1 MLMVIFLKK
10 FSRNRKSKLKNEVQ
24 IKFLKRMDRLLTNGY
39 SLLDALNTIAWD
51 PELKPIA
58 HNIIS
63 HVKKGSTIDEAFDQS
78 NFHSVIVSHLYLVQ
92 LNNDLQLSIRNCIT
106 MFESRNHYIQK
117 FKQVMRYPFLLLF
130 IFLLLLLFIKNL
142 ILPSF
147 LTLLQ
152 SSQQAFQTVQMS
164 LIAIDLFITFLILC
178 IILLPIGFYLW
189 QNFKKHLPIEQ
200 QLKIYN
206 KIPFYR
212 SIIRM
217 QTSFQFASNMQS
229 LLKTGLSFKEIFSE
243 MTSQK
248 QLPIVA
254 YYSKLM
260 KEHLEKGLHLP
271 NLISNL
277 PMLDDQLTSFFESR
291 TNAEALNRD
300 LQMYVEILLEKI
312 QENIM
317 KAITIIQPTF
327 FVIIATCI
335 VSIYVILLWPLF
347 QLMNTM

>member
-1 MLMVIFLKK
+1 M
-10 FSRNRKSKLKNEVQ
+10 
-24 IKFLKRMDRLLTNGY
+24 LTNGY
-39 SLLDALNTIAWD
+39 SLLEALNTITWD
-51 PELKPIA
+51 PELRPISEK
-58 HNIIS
+58 IITLL
-63 HVKKGSTIDEAFDQS
+63 KQGNTIDEAFDQT
-78 NFHSVIVSHLYLVQ
+78 NFHTVIVSHLYFVQ
-92 LNNDLQLSIRNCIT
+92 LNNDLQLCIRNCIT

-117 FKQVMRYPFLLLF
+117 FNQVMRYPFILLL

-152 SSQQAFQTVQMS
+152 SSQQASQTINIS
-164 LIAIDLFITFLILC
+164 LIIIDLFVTASIFC
-178 IILLPIGFYLW
+178 IIVLPIGFYFW
-189 QNFKKHLPIEQ
+189 QKFKRHWPIEQ
-200 QLKIYN
+200 QLKLYN

-243 MTSQK
+243 MTDQK
-248 QLPIVA
+248 QLPIVS

-271 NLISNL
+271 NLIDRL
-277 PMLDDQLTSFFESR
+277 TMLDHQLTSFFENK
-291 TNAEALNRD
+291 TNAEELNRD
-300 LQMYVEILLEKI
+300 LQMYAEMLLEKI
-312 QENIM
+312 EENIM
-317 KAITIIQPTF
+317 KAITIVQPTF
-327 FVIIATCI
+327 FVIIAICI